1 MYTMKFNQLM
11 KEGKKLE
18 ASNLYRRAAD
28 KYNQAFSIS
37 EPGNSS
43 GLSKQE
49 KISKEAADRCLSKAK
64 IKITE
69 SYI

>member
-1 MYTMKFNQLM
+1 MYTMKFDQLM
-11 KEGKKLE
+11 NKGKELE
-18 ASNLYRRAAD
+18 VKELYRRAAD

-37 EPGNSS
+37 IPGDSS
-43 GLSKQE
+43 GLSGQE

>member
-18 ASNLYRRAAD
+18 TNNLFRRAAD

-37 EPGNSS
+37 EQGNSS

-49 KISKEAADRCLSKAK
+49 KISKEAAERCLSKAK